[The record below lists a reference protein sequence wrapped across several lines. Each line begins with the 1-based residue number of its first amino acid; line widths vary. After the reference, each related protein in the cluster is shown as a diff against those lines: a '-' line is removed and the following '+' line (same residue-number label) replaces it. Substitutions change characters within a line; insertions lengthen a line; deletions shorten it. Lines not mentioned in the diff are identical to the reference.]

1 MSFKQYGGTDNI
13 SRLIVGQPNISGKSI
28 FEIEQNVVQIGNTRL
43 GENQPNAIWFKGLG
57 HSDISLSDN
66 SDKIPNSIMEERYYN
81 KTTGDSEL
89 LLFKAKDVNP
99 NVPNPYIDS
108 SLNLNN
114 KRGERIRL
122 MAPTIT
128 FDTYNEN
135 IIYDNID
142 INETYKNDNTKVIIN
157 QNGFVGINTIT
168 PGQFLDVKGKL
179 NLQSSTNKVNIY
191 ISNSSNPD
199 PSNLGTN
206 NIGIGAYV
214 FSDPLFNTS
223 NNIALG
229 HQSLKKLT
237 TGNSNIAVGNNN
249 LNSST
254 ISNHNVSIG
263 NSSLSKLTS
272 GDYNISIG
280 NDSLKNILTGS
291 NNLSIGSSANSAKPG
306 NSNNIT
312 IGNYSGQNIVGSNN
326 SLIGRETG
334 LNLIGQFSTA
344 YGHYNLLNSKS
355 NYSVAIGYQCLKSN
369 IITNSNTI
377 FDSNTFVGSYRD
389 PGQRV
394 LGHYNTGVG
403 FETQLISTG
412 DQNVSFG
419 SSALLENNGS
429 GNVAVGFQSNINNVG
444 SHNVSIGTGT
454 LVHNN
459 IAQNLGKLNTVVGSY
474 SGTKLQGDYNTTYG
488 SYSDINNGC
497 NYSTAIGA
505 YAYADTSFS
514 FVFGQPNH
522 NFIQYGFGT
531 SSPQYTIDVRKPNNN
546 VSLHLKCGRTNH
558 SEILLTR
565 DSSENVVD
573 DVASTFFMRYNSRY
587 DTNFV
592 NSLDISNNFEEKT
605 YLGFSKDTKYVPV
618 VTYSNLG
625 RIGFLN
631 TQPEYSFDVSAQSR
645 FKDSVNFD
653 GLLFAGNAS
662 TSSSF
667 YDQTDTTKFY
677 FKDRTLFVDGFTAGD
692 GTNNCN
698 VIFSQSSNVTYN
710 AKPNF
715 QKGINVFGAENY
727 DTPQFNYSL
736 DLYHTDRSLAGKTD
750 ARIDGH
756 LLIGKDISEDLRV
769 FVLDVA
775 GDTRFDSSC
784 NLNFLDVSNIANF
797 ESNVNFNSGTHIFKD
812 ICNFNITNKSCS
824 FLSGAS
830 LNISGDFV
838 VDSFTA
844 PYVKS
849 SRYTSTTDNSFN
861 NSFNI
866 YNYTLDNSGIIDP
879 SGFVGFSFGDINNN
893 YDQLVQIRSKDIGS
907 DPPNSLNRFNDGKS
921 KNQLLISSENNTN
934 NSQLLIGS
942 VCDNVDANNKSFIMT
957 TDSLYIGK
965 SNPNDI
971 NVYDLSANLII
982 DTSGV
987 VKITGNNLI
996 DSNSTLF
1003 DVSGNVKMNN
1013 INCLQ
1018 NISSSSASITGDI
1031 NCGNFIYAKK
1041 LIVDDI
1047 IDLSSVSISTDLNIN
1062 DISANTMK
1070 LNNRFDISNML
1081 AIEVSSNSITF
1092 NDTNID
1098 ISSTSNS
1105 FHFNVYRPM
1114 NIINNALNISGGT
1127 LNITNGNMNISGSII
1142 AENFEINSNITAIY
1156 ASIDDIDVSSIDITT
1171 ATIINSD
1178 ITNLDS
1184 NNITIKTSG
1193 ILDTSTGNCQLGD
1206 SSLNGIFDVNGTIN
1220 STTINST
1227 SSNVTG
1233 ILNVYTDIS
1242 STHATLQDVSVNN
1255 TLDVTGNVNCDTL
1268 NGKGIVPNG
1277 GIILYNGLSTNIP
1290 NNWAICDGIGGITPD
1305 LLAQTIFEPSANITY
1320 YVRENDNASVAPYY
1334 LFSTTSGGIALNS
1347 ASTPL
1352 TLITGNNYTFIP
1364 STTIGTTNSNGFNVG
1379 DAFKTNNISLNV
1391 SSSGTGI
1398 PTGASGFP
1406 GYNAIINTNEQLS
1419 FSVPRLFSST
1429 FQYFNS
1435 SDENK
1440 IVPFFVADKYSI
1452 SYIKRIS

>member
-89 LLFKAKDVNP
+89 FLFKAKDVNP

-108 SLNLNN
+108 SFNLNN
-114 KRGERIRL
+114 KRGDRIRL
-122 MAPTIT
+122 MAPTIAFDT
-128 FDTYNEN
+128 FDEN
-135 IIYDNID
+135 INYDNID

-157 QNGFVGINTIT
+157 QNGFVGINTIM
-168 PGQFLDVKGKL
+168 PAQFLDVKGKL

-199 PSNLGTN
+199 SSNLGTN

-394 LGHYNTGVG
+394 LGNYNTGVG
-403 FETQLISTG
+403 FETQLISSG

-514 FVFGQPNH
+514 FVFGQSNH

-565 DSSENVVD
+565 DSSLNVVD
-573 DVASTFFMRYNSRY
+573 DVASTFFMRYNSR
-587 DTNFV
+587 
-592 NSLDISNNFEEKT
+592 
-605 YLGFSKDTKYVPV
+605 
-618 VTYSNLG
+618 
-625 RIGFLN
+625 
-631 TQPEYSFDVSAQSR
+631 
-645 FKDSVNFD
+645 
-653 GLLFAGNAS
+653 
-662 TSSSF
+662 
-667 YDQTDTTKFY
+667 
-677 FKDRTLFVDGFTAGD
+677 
-692 GTNNCN
+692 
-698 VIFSQSSNVTYN
+698 
-710 AKPNF
+710 
-715 QKGINVFGAENY
+715 
-727 DTPQFNYSL
+727 
-736 DLYHTDRSLAGKTD
+736 
-750 ARIDGH
+750 
-756 LLIGKDISEDLRV
+756 
-769 FVLDVA
+769 
-775 GDTRFDSSC
+775 
-784 NLNFLDVSNIANF
+784 
-797 ESNVNFNSGTHIFKD
+797 
-812 ICNFNITNKSCS
+812 
-824 FLSGAS
+824 
-830 LNISGDFV
+830 
-838 VDSFTA
+838 
-844 PYVKS
+844 
-849 SRYTSTTDNSFN
+849 
-861 NSFNI
+861 
-866 YNYTLDNSGIIDP
+866 
-879 SGFVGFSFGDINNN
+879 
-893 YDQLVQIRSKDIGS
+893 
-907 DPPNSLNRFNDGKS
+907 
-921 KNQLLISSENNTN
+921 
-934 NSQLLIGS
+934 
-942 VCDNVDANNKSFIMT
+942 
-957 TDSLYIGK
+957 
-965 SNPNDI
+965 
-971 NVYDLSANLII
+971 
-982 DTSGV
+982 
-987 VKITGNNLI
+987 
-996 DSNSTLF
+996 
-1003 DVSGNVKMNN
+1003 
-1013 INCLQ
+1013 
-1018 NISSSSASITGDI
+1018 
-1031 NCGNFIYAKK
+1031 
-1041 LIVDDI
+1041 
-1047 IDLSSVSISTDLNIN
+1047 
-1062 DISANTMK
+1062 
-1070 LNNRFDISNML
+1070 
-1081 AIEVSSNSITF
+1081 
-1092 NDTNID
+1092 
-1098 ISSTSNS
+1098 
-1105 FHFNVYRPM
+1105 
-1114 NIINNALNISGGT
+1114 
-1127 LNITNGNMNISGSII
+1127 
-1142 AENFEINSNITAIY
+1142 
-1156 ASIDDIDVSSIDITT
+1156 
-1171 ATIINSD
+1171 
-1178 ITNLDS
+1178 
-1184 NNITIKTSG
+1184 
-1193 ILDTSTGNCQLGD
+1193 
-1206 SSLNGIFDVNGTIN
+1206 
-1220 STTINST
+1220 
-1227 SSNVTG
+1227 
-1233 ILNVYTDIS
+1233 
-1242 STHATLQDVSVNN
+1242 
-1255 TLDVTGNVNCDTL
+1255 
-1268 NGKGIVPNG
+1268 
-1277 GIILYNGLSTNIP
+1277 
-1290 NNWAICDGIGGITPD
+1290 
-1305 LLAQTIFEPSANITY
+1305 
-1320 YVRENDNASVAPYY
+1320 
-1334 LFSTTSGGIALNS
+1334 
-1347 ASTPL
+1347 
-1352 TLITGNNYTFIP
+1352 
-1364 STTIGTTNSNGFNVG
+1364 
-1379 DAFKTNNISLNV
+1379 
-1391 SSSGTGI
+1391 
-1398 PTGASGFP
+1398 
-1406 GYNAIINTNEQLS
+1406 
-1419 FSVPRLFSST
+1419 
-1429 FQYFNS
+1429 
-1435 SDENK
+1435 
-1440 IVPFFVADKYSI
+1440 
-1452 SYIKRIS
+1452 